1 MGLSSGGGFPRHQ
14 RFRCYPPVIPHPQ
27 QQQPVHAIAFSY
39 PGQNESEDP
48 ADDEECEGVE
58 AGTEDGEQVEAAA
71 ELDRVVDA
79 FAQQQTAQFT
89 E

>member
-1 MGLSSGGGFPRHQ
+1 M
-14 RFRCYPPVIPHPQ
+14 FRALPPCYTPPPAT
-27 QQQPVHAIAFSY
+27 PVRAIVFSY

-58 AGTEDGEQVEAAA
+58 AGPEDGEQVEAAA